1 MLVVGL
7 THRGV
12 LLWRM
17 RPALLALVAQGPG
30 FQVMQLLPVEIYR
43 KHFWTGLWL
52 LQQTPPVAHLVFRL
66 VLLAG
71 GWPFRTA
78 ELLCGLQGVI
88 SSVTAW
94 LLCRLIRKLTRSR
107 LAAVSASLW
116 FLLSTDLVVSEYAFF
131 GQMFYES
138 LGMLGVLAC
147 CWQGH
152 RIAEVRDEQASGRA
166 GMLGML
172 VAVSALTRSSL
183 NFLPLAF
190 GVAGALTWRRRMLAA
205 YLVPL
210 LLLQGGWTVKNW
222 IALGRLTVDTSSW
235 SGMNVAKGVF
245 WAHQDLL
252 LLHDI
257 ADAPPG
263 LYPPWFQAIGRNY
276 TYPFQVSTRQ
286 LLPPQLRARDDA
298 MTARLGGITA
308 PWNLPSVAA
317 ESDAWRIAVARFT
330 VAHPVLLLTRFG
342 RGYRFLW
349 QRIADH
355 AALFAWNLLYVE
367 PADRCFPGLAHR
379 GFGET
384 ERVATRA
391 WGVGAQ
397 PGRKTWF
404 GTISLAP
411 FDALSIVVLHSLFP
425 SLVLLDHWRH
435 RRGLRRYLAR
445 GTSFLAMASLYGLVL
460 FSLAE
465 GGENMRFRLA
475 IEPVLIALT
484 MCTLAAS
491 WVGLKD
497 GWSILGGKR
506 LARTCA

>member
-1 MLVVGL
+1 
-7 THRGV
+7 
-12 LLWRM
+12 M
-17 RPALLALVAQGPG
+17 RSALLSLVAQGPG

-78 ELLCGLQGVI
+78 ELLCGFQGII
-88 SSVTAW
+88 SATTGF
-94 LLCRLIRKLTRSR
+94 LLCMLIRKLTNSR
-107 LAAVSASLW
+107 LAAVFASSW
-116 FLLSTDLVVSEYAFF
+116 FMLSSDLVVSEYAFF
-131 GQMFYES
+131 GQMFYEN
-138 LGMLGVLAC
+138 L
-147 CWQGH
+147 
-152 RIAEVRDEQASGRA
+152 

-172 VAVSALTRSSL
+172 GCCWQSVRVLEAQGDQALHRSTMLGILAAVSALTRSSL

-190 GVAGALTWRRRMLAA
+190 GAAGALVWRRQILAT

-210 LLLQGGWTVKNW
+210 LLLQGGWAIKNW
-222 IALGRLTVDTSSW
+222 ISLGRLTVETSSW

-245 WAHQDLL
+245 WANQDLL

-257 ADAPPG
+257 ADSPPG
-263 LYPPWFQAIGRNY
+263 LYPPWFHAIGRNY
-276 TYPFQVSTRQ
+276 TFPFEVSTKQ
-286 LLPPQLRARDDA
+286 VLPLQLRARDDA
-298 MTARLGGITA
+298 MIAKLGGIRA
-308 PWNLPSVAA
+308 SWNLPSVAA

-330 VAHPVLLLTRFG
+330 VAHPSLLLARFAK
-342 RGYRFLW
+342 GYQFVW

-355 AALFAWNLLYVE
+355 SALFAWNLLYVR
-367 PADRCFPGLAHR
+367 PVHRPFPGLGSR
-379 GFGET
+379 GFSET
-384 ERVATRA
+384 ERVAIRA

-411 FDALSIVVLHSLFP
+411 LDALTIATLHG
-425 SLVLLDHWRH
+425 LLPLLALLGCWRH
-435 RRGLRRYLAR
+435 RRGLRRYLPR
-445 GTSFLAMASLYGLVL
+445 GTSFLVVASLYGLVM
-460 FSLAE
+460 FSIAE

-484 MCTLAAS
+484 MCTLVSS
-491 WVGLKD
+491 WEGLKD
-497 GWSILGGKR
+497 AWSIFKPDQ
-506 LARTCA
+506 LARKQGI